1 MYEVHP
7 AFQSMGERWVVQGPE
22 RPQAEHGPLPSRA
35 PTVSEAP
42 PAPPAS
48 AAAVAL

>member
-7 AFQSMGERWVVQGPE
+7 AFQSMGERCVVHGPE
-22 RPQAEHGPLPSRA
+22 RPQAEHGPLPSSA

-42 PAPPAS
+42 PPPAS